1 MLSSNLKTTTSV
13 ASSIPGDSNGAHFF
27 TMTGANYEKDAKYKL
42 IVKIVKTADIPTT
55 CGFTDPVKL
64 SIVSSTS

>member
-1 MLSSNLKTTTSV
+1 
-13 ASSIPGDSNGAHFF
+13 
-27 TMTGANYEKDAKYKL
+27 MTGANYEKDAQYKL

-55 CGFTDPVKL
+55 LGFTDPVKL